1 MRKFAVRL
9 STLATIIFA
18 ILSCG
23 SLFWVSQ
30 QVQQL
35 EREQRQLNQEIASQ
49 KEGIRVLDA
58 EWDYLNRPDRL
69 EVLVSQHLKTMV
81 PVEPENLLRDAK
93 AVPEPKFIDDETE
106 RTILVADEPQ
116 EKLTAKKQSA
126 KPLAVPDS
134 RPIRAPDKA
143 EKNFDSILDNLS
155 AGDE

>member
-1 MRKFAVRL
+1 MKKFAVRL

-18 ILSCG
+18 VLSCG

-93 AVPEPKFIDDETE
+93 AVPEPKLIDDETE
-106 RTILVADEPQ
+106 RTILVTDEP
-116 EKLTAKKQSA
+116 EPAAKKPQT

-134 RPIRAPDKA
+134 RPIRTPDKS

-155 AGDE
+155 GGDE

>member
-1 MRKFAVRL
+1 MKKFAVRL

-18 ILSCG
+18 VLSCG

-35 EREQRQLNQEIASQ
+35 EREQRQLNQEIASR

-69 EVLVSQHLKTMV
+69 EVLVSKHLKTMV
-81 PVEPENLLRDAK
+81 PVEPENLLRDAN
-93 AVPEPKFIDDETE
+93 AVPEPKLVDDETE
-106 RTILVADEPQ
+106 RTILVVDEP
-116 EKLTAKKQSA
+116 KPKAKQKDT
-126 KPLAVPDS
+126 KPLAGPDS
-134 RPIRAPDKA
+134 RPLRTPDKS

-155 AGDE
+155 GGDE

>member
-1 MRKFAVRL
+1 MKKFAVRL

-18 ILSCG
+18 VLSCG

-93 AVPEPKFIDDETE
+93 AVPEPKLIDDETE
-106 RTILVADEPQ
+106 RTILVTDEAEPA
-116 EKLTAKKQSA
+116 AKKPQT

-134 RPIRAPDKA
+134 RPIRTPDKS

-155 AGDE
+155 GGDE